1 MSGPN
6 IIKPGFG
13 PTGATPGRVVPCA
26 QGDLP
31 GVVTRMREEQRHVVV
46 ETRQRQITNN
56 PLAEKWR
63 KDNPQ
68 LDQFYTQVN
77 EDQVNLNRARK
88 NRNE

>member
-1 MSGPN
+1 
-6 IIKPGFG
+6 
-13 PTGATPGRVVPCA
+13 
-26 QGDLP
+26 
-31 GVVTRMREEQRHVVV
+31 MREEQRHVVV

>member
-1 MSGPN
+1 MSRPN
-6 IIKPGFG
+6 QPQ
-13 PTGATPGRVVPCA
+13 PNTGVSPFKVVRCLE
-26 QGDLP
+26 GDLP

-46 ETRQRQITNN
+46 EPRQRQITNN